1 MNKADLLRFFF
12 LKTQNIMFSHS
23 TSFPIKAK
31 ILYDLKIAITWIG
44 QGHKTSTPTSKRIMI
59 LYIKIHTKI
68 IKPTIYST
76 SKGLQ
81 NAFSLFLAFLQRM
94 TFEGWFL

>member
-31 ILYDLKIAITWIG
+31 ILYDLKITDTWTG
-44 QGHKTSTPTSKRIMI
+44 PSHKRQRPTSGQNLI
-59 LYIKIHTKI
+59 LNHKLPIKK
-68 IKPTIYST
+68 
-76 SKGLQ
+76 
-81 NAFSLFLAFLQRM
+81 F
-94 TFEGWFL
+94 

>member
-31 ILYDLKIAITWIG
+31 ILYDLKIADTWIG
-44 QGHKTSTPTSKRIMI
+44 PSGKTSTPTSKHI
-59 LYIKIHTKI
+59 LILCIKIHTKI
-68 IKPTIYST
+68 IKPTIYSI
-76 SKGLQ
+76 SKGL
-81 NAFSLFLAFLQRM
+81 
-94 TFEGWFL
+94 